1 MYRQSGI
8 SSGFGNLDLGK
19 TANAVLSRSFDFLER
34 VLGYAIETSPNH
46 VAKAILENSLKQLVP
61 KEMPPEVLDYL
72 SRNTLRSI
80 VGLSTI
86 EINTIDKD
94 AIRKLKGS
102 ISWLSKEKID
112 VTEIIREMR
121 EC

>member
-8 SSGFGNLDLGK
+8 SSGFANLDLGK
-19 TANAVLSRSFDFLER
+19 TANAVLRSFDFLEK
-34 VLGYAIETSPNH
+34 VLGYAIETSPDH
-46 VAKAILENSLKQLVP
+46 VAKAILENSLKRLAP

-80 VGLSTI
+80 VGLSPI

-102 ISWLSKEKID
+102 ISWLSKGKID

>member
-1 MYRQSGI
+1 MYQLLDV
-8 SSGFGNLDLGK
+8 SSLLENFDLRK
-19 TANAVLSRSFDFLER
+19 TANIVLMKSFSILEGI
-34 VLGYAIETSPNH
+34 LGGAERTSPNH
-46 VAKAILENSLKQLVP
+46 VASAVLESSLKHLIP
-61 KEMPPEVLDYL
+61 KEISPEVADYL

-80 VGLSTI
+80 VGLRPI
-86 EINTIDKD
+86 EINTTDKD

-112 VTEIIREMR
+112 ITEIIREMR

>member
-1 MYRQSGI
+1 MYWKLDI
-8 SSGFGNLDLGK
+8 SSVFGNLDLGK
-19 TANAVLSRSFDFLER
+19 AANAVLSESFGFLAKAF
-34 VLGYAIETSPNH
+34 GCDIETSPNH
-46 VAKAILENSLKQLVP
+46 VAKAILERSLKRLIP
-61 KEMPPEVLDYL
+61 KEMAPEVTDYL

-80 VGLSTI
+80 VGLSPF
-86 EINTIDKD
+86 EINTRDKD

-112 VTEIIREMR
+112 VTEIIRKMR

>member
-1 MYRQSGI
+1 MYRQLGI

-19 TANAVLSRSFDFLER
+19 TANIVLENLDFPKKIF
-34 VLGYAIETSPNH
+34 GYTIETSPDH
-46 VAKAILENSLKQLVP
+46 VAKAILENSLKQFVP
-61 KEMPPEVLDYL
+61 EEMPPEVSDYL

-80 VGLSTI
+80 VGLSPI
-86 EINTIDKD
+86 EIGTIDKD

-102 ISWLSKEKID
+102 ISWLSKGKID
-112 VTEIIREMR
+112 VTEIIRQMR